1 MNVNSGCVVV
11 SDSKVETKEEL
22 IHSIKE
28 WIRLDNEIFKLNKDV
43 KDLKNKQKAMT
54 QTLVSVMKM
63 NSLDCFDINGGRI
76 LYKKSKI
83 KKPINTKMLLS
94 TLNNYYVDNPTIA
107 EEVAK
112 YVLNN
117 REDVVKE
124 TIRRKLDK

>member
-1 MNVNSGCVVV
+1 MNAGGGTTNEP
-11 SDSKVETKEEL
+11 KVETKEEL

-28 WIRLDNEIFKLNKDV
+28 WIRLDNEITKMNKEV
-43 KDLKNKQKAMT
+43 KDLKLKQKTMT

-83 KKPINTKMLLS
+83 KKPINTKMLLA
-94 TLNNYYVDNPTIA
+94 TLQNYYVDNPSIA
-107 EEVAK
+107 EDVTK
-112 YVLNN
+112 FVLNN

>member
-1 MNVNSGCVVV
+1 MNAGGGGSINEP
-11 SDSKVETKEEL
+11 KVETKEEL

-28 WIRLDNEIFKLNKDV
+28 WIRLDNEITKMNKEV
-43 KDLKNKQKAMT
+43 KDLKSKQKTMT

-83 KKPINTKMLLS
+83 KKPINTKMLLA
-94 TLNNYYVDNPTIA
+94 TLQNYYVDNPLIA
-107 EEVAK
+107 EDVTK
-112 YVLNN
+112 FVINN

>member
-1 MNVNSGCVVV
+1 MNAGGGGSINEP
-11 SDSKVETKEEL
+11 KVETKEEL

-28 WIRLDNEIFKLNKDV
+28 WIRLDNEITKMNKEV
-43 KDLKNKQKAMT
+43 KDLKSKQKTMT

-83 KKPINTKMLLS
+83 KKPINTKMLLA
-94 TLNNYYVDNPTIA
+94 TLQNYYVDNPLIA
-107 EEVAK
+107 EDVTK
-112 YVLNN
+112 FVLNN

>member
-1 MNVNSGCVVV
+1 MNAGGGGSINEP
-11 SDSKVETKEEL
+11 KVETKEEL

-28 WIRLDNEIFKLNKDV
+28 WIRLDNEITKMNKEV
-43 KDLKNKQKAMT
+43 KDLKSKQKTMT

-83 KKPINTKMLLS
+83 KKPINTKMLLA
-94 TLNNYYVDNPTIA
+94 TLQNYYVDDPLIA
-107 EEVAK
+107 EDVTK
-112 YVLNN
+112 FVLNN